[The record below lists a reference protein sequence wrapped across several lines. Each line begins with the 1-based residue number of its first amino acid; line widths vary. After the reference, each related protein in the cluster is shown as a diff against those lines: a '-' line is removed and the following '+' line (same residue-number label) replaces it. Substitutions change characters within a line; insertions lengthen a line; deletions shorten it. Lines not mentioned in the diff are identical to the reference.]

1 MFLSTMRGGVDPTDR
16 GRRPSPTRRLVSA
29 TLGLV
34 LATVGLLLPGAV
46 RTAAAAPI
54 TPTQVALTVSPGQ
67 VTAGW
72 GTPVAVSFD
81 FCVPDGVAAG
91 DTVTLD
97 LPTFLGDWPS
107 GFSLVKNGVTYFE
120 VTIADGVATY
130 TRTDQALGERNV
142 CVQSE
147 FAGTS
152 GATPPGTHALDF
164 AVNGVLTVPTSGPG
178 EVVVVEPLY
187 RVPGES
193 SKGGWARESSNAC
206 RESGDDCITW
216 RIAIEGGD
224 HGIVEISDPAGEN
237 WTWSCATPPLVQL
250 VTYTNHPGAGPRV
263 QESVPERIVPG
274 SFSCTADLVRMHVDT
289 SGVRADQNIEVM
301 LRADATTPGGEGGK
315 TYRNDATVVIDG
327 VEETPGGQWTSALVG
342 GNVSGDNISIVKT
355 DSADHDANTP
365 AEHVLLPDGSTGLKF
380 QVRNRGTT
388 DLRNI
393 TVTDEITVGGGTVSG
408 LACEFPTSPA
418 GTTATSWPGPLA
430 PGGSFDCTAA
440 LSGVVGEH
448 ANLARV
454 DAEGNGPVSDTDLYH
469 AHTPGK
475 VSVGDLVWFDENGD
489 GRQDAGEPG
498 IAGVTLTLT
507 GPDGLAVTDVSG
519 KPAGPVV
526 TDAEGRYSFDN
537 LPVLA
542 QGQSYTVTVTPPAG
556 YAATVPGAAGRDV
569 DSSTGSAAS
578 AGLTADGQRDA
589 TLDFGFVKAI
599 EPTPTPTPSP
609 PTPTPPNPTAPKP
622 PTMIPSGEAPGLES
636 AFLAGVLGLAS
647 LVGGGSIV
655 SRLRRSR

>member
-1 MFLSTMRGGVDPTDR
+1 M
-16 GRRPSPTRRLVSA
+16 
-29 TLGLV
+29 
-34 LATVGLLLPGAV
+34 
-46 RTAAAAPI
+46 
-54 TPTQVALTVSPGQ
+54 
-67 VTAGW
+67 
-72 GTPVAVSFD
+72 
-81 FCVPDGVAAG
+81 
-91 DTVTLD
+91 
-97 LPTFLGDWPS
+97 
-107 GFSLVKNGVTYFE
+107 
-120 VTIADGVATY
+120 
-130 TRTDQALGERNV
+130 
-142 CVQSE
+142 
-147 FAGTS
+147 
-152 GATPPGTHALDF
+152 
-164 AVNGVLTVPTSGPG
+164 
-178 EVVVVEPLY
+178 VVEPLY

-193 SKGGWARESSNAC
+193 SKGGWARASSNAC

-237 WTWSCATPPLVQL
+237 WTWSCAAQPVVQL

-263 QESVPERIVPG
+263 QESVPGRIVPG
-274 SFSCTADLVRMHVDT
+274 SFSCTADLVRM
-289 SGVRADQNIEVM
+289 
-301 LRADATTPGGEGGK
+301 
-315 TYRNDATVVIDG
+315 
-327 VEETPGGQWTSALVG
+327 
-342 GNVSGDNISIVKT
+342 
-355 DSADHDANTP
+355 
-365 AEHVLLPDGSTGLKF
+365 
-380 QVRNRGTT
+380 
-388 DLRNI
+388 
-393 TVTDEITVGGGTVSG
+393 
-408 LACEFPTSPA
+408 
-418 GTTATSWPGPLA
+418 PLA

-609 PTPTPPNPTAPKP
+609 PTPTSPNPTAPKP

-647 LVGGGSIV
+647 LVGGGAIV